1 MTKESSRLGRRA
13 SGRAGGNLQQITELA
28 RLTRS
33 SKSSRGIYFLCI
45 SSFLFSLSLFNH
57 FFHVARIF
65 FSFLFS
71 EKERGALTRPDRF
84 LINRFFV
91 KTQPDIFPTRDRPS
105 SSYHRRFRSSIRSF
119 LVSPRTRFLS
129 FARGGY
135 RSEHDTGWRL
145 PLDKAARSVAR
156 LPTYRPGTAYRVTK
170 R

>member
-33 SKSSRGIYFLCI
+33 SKSSRGYI
-45 SSFLFSLSLFNH
+45 SYVSLPSFFPSLSLII
-57 FFHVARIF
+57 FFTWQE

-105 SSYHRRFRSSIRSF
+105 SSYHRRFRLSIRSF

>member
-33 SKSSRGIYFLCI
+33 SKSSRGYI
-45 SSFLFSLSLFNH
+45 SYVSLPSFFPSLSLII
-57 FFHVARIF
+57 FFTWQE

-91 KTQPDIFPTRDRPS
+91 KTQPDIFPTR
-105 SSYHRRFRSSIRSF
+105 SSIINHLRITDDF
-119 LVSPRTRFLS
+119 VR
-129 FARGGY
+129 
-135 RSEHDTGWRL
+135 
-145 PLDKAARSVAR
+145 RSVVFSFRRA
-156 LPTYRPGTAYRVTK
+156 LDSFPSLVAGIEANMTPGGGSPSTRQHDL
-170 R
+170 